1 MQSEDKK
8 MKFVAKRW
16 FSILLALIMCFSLVL
31 NVNML
36 SKADYVDYVTSG
48 GYIYNW
54 GNRGE
59 IATFL
64 SQNAEGFY
72 EDNNTSY
79 EELASLTGS
88 SNKSNV
94 PSSALYNEL
103 QDLMESNHSNITNYN
118 ETRDLYQYTDCQNS
132 GKTSKKISSFYS
144 GKEIGPSWDSGSTW
158 NREHT
163 WPNSKGLEG
172 SDENDIMMLRPTAV
186 SENSSRG
193 NTAYGESTGYYD
205 PNSVSGGK
213 YNLHGDVARIMLY
226 QYVRWGNT
234 GNMWGTSGVMES
246 VEVLLDWIEEDPVDT
261 WELGRNDSVEA
272 ITGTR
277 NVFVDYPE
285 LAFVL
290 FDADIPADYAT
301 PSGNADSVQYTITAQ
316 SNNTLWGT
324 VSVSGKVVNATAQT
338 GYEVSGYE
346 IISGT
351 ATVTRSGN
359 TFTVSATSDVV
370 IRINFAARSQKTI
383 SFSENDNLVDT
394 QTVYGGDVITLPS
407 NTIAADEGTA
417 FVGWIEKSLDE
428 TTKIPQYYTAGS
440 KYTVTSNVT
449 LYALYSKNVND
460 GGSSSNVFEKY
471 NGALTEGDY
480 IFTYE
485 GGAMK
490 AAATDKNRLQIATA
504 DDSGNEMT
512 VTDDLVIWHIAKDGN
527 YWTIYNASTGKY
539 AGGTGVKNTAKLL
552 DSVDDFAKWTATG
565 NGTYEFVNLGNDA
578 KGVNPLLRR
587 NGDVGFACYA
597 KNTTVGGA
605 LTLYKRVS
613 GTVYY
618 FTSTS
623 SVCAHDY
630 NSDCD
635 TTCSLCN
642 EHRIVYSVHTLN
654 SSNVCIDCGVELQSF
669 STADIDNDGK
679 INPRDYIIIVRY
691 LNGWDVEFPL
701 NAADVNGDG
710 KVNGRDCMILMQYIN
725 GWDVEIPGIDSG
737 KEDTTEPEKPVYNN
751 QGPLVFF

>member
-1 MQSEDKK
+1 MRI
-8 MKFVAKRW
+8 FAKRW
-16 FSILLALIMCFSLVL
+16 FSIVLVLIMCVSVVFSA
-31 NVNML
+31 NML

-59 IATFL
+59 TATFL
-64 SQNAEGFY
+64 SQNAESFY

-79 EELASLTGS
+79 EELSSLLGS
-88 SNKSNV
+88 SNKNSV

-103 QDLMESNHSNITNYN
+103 QDLMTSNHTYKTSYN
-118 ETRDLYQYTDCQNS
+118 ATRDLFQYTDCQNS
-132 GKTSKKISSFYS
+132 GKTSGKISSFYS
-144 GKEIGPSWDSGSTW
+144 GKLIGPSWDSGSTW

-172 SDENDIMMLRPTAV
+172 SDEDDIMMLRPTAV

-193 NTAYGESTGYYD
+193 NTAYGESADYYD
-205 PNSVSGGK
+205 PNSVSGGD

-246 VEVLLDWIEEDPVDT
+246 VEVLLDWMEEDPVDT

-290 FDADIPADYAT
+290 FDADIPNDYVT

-316 SNNTLWGT
+316 SNNTSWGT
-324 VSVSGKVVNATAQT
+324 VSVNGKTVNATPKT

-346 IISGT
+346 LLSGE
-351 ATVTRSGN
+351 ATVTRNGN
-359 TFTVSATSDVV
+359 AFSVSATSDVN
-370 IRINFAARSQKTI
+370 IQIIFAPRSQKTI
-383 SFSENDNLVDT
+383 SFSENDNIVDV
-394 QTVYGGDVITLPS
+394 QTVYSGDIITLPS
-407 NTIAADEGTA
+407 STVDVQEEIT
-417 FVGWIEKSLDE
+417 FVGWVEESINE
-428 TTKIPQYYTAGS
+428 TTDVPQYYTAGS
-440 KYTVTSNVT
+440 NYTVSTDMT

-471 NGALTEGDY
+471 SGELTAGDY
-480 IFTYE
+480 IFAYE
-485 GGAMK
+485 GVAMK
-490 AAATDKNRLQIATA
+490 AESTDKNRLQFATLT
-504 DDSGNEMT
+504 DIGDELT
-512 VTDDLVIWHIAKDGN
+512 VTDTSVIWSIAQDGN
-527 YWTIYNASTGKY
+527 YWTFYNVASGKY
-539 AGGTGVKNTAKLL
+539 AAGTGTKNTATLI
-552 DSVDDFAKWTATG
+552 DSVTDFAKWTATG
-565 NGTYEFVNLGNDA
+565 NSTYEFVNLGNDA

-587 NGDVGFACYA
+587 NGEVGFACYA
-597 KNTTVGGA
+597 KNTNVGGA

-618 FTSTS
+618 FTSTA

-630 NSDCD
+630 DSDCD
-635 TTCSLCN
+635 TTCNACN
-642 EHRIVYSVHTLN
+642 ESRVVYSVHTLDN
-654 SSNVCIDCGVELQSF
+654 SNVCVDCGTVLQTF
-669 STADIDNDGK
+669 NTADIDNDGK
-679 INPRDYIIIVRY
+679 INSRDYIIIVRY
-691 LNGWDVEFPL
+691 LNGWDVEFTL

-710 KVNGRDCMILMQYIN
+710 KINGRDCVILMQYIN

-737 KEDTTEPEKPVYNN
+737 EDDTIEPEKPVYNN
-751 QGPLVFF
+751 RGPLVFF